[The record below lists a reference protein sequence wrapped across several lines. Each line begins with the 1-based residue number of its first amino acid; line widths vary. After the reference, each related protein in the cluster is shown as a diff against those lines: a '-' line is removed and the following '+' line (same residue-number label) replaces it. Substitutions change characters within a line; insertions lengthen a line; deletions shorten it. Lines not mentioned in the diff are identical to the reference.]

1 MFEDTFDLDSLD
13 VDDFVE
19 HYDDSA
25 DYEHFG
31 ELDDKDLKDLEAE

>member
-1 MFEDTFDLDSLD
+1 MEDFDYLD

-31 ELDDKDLKDLEAE
+31 ELSDKDCHDLED

>member
-1 MFEDTFDLDSLD
+1 MDYLD

-25 DYEHFG
+25 DYEHFA
-31 ELDDKDLKDLEAE
+31 ELTDEDLEDLEDE